1 MCGNETSVSF
11 VNYVK
16 TFMPP
21 LALKATIE
29 PTTPAVLFNL
39 LDVVDNNVSVLKV
52 IVRAYESNVVG
63 KF

>member
-1 MCGNETSVSF
+1 
-11 VNYVK
+11 
-16 TFMPP
+16 MPP
-21 LALKATIE
+21 LALKATME